1 MSPAA
6 PRRDPLLGRLLGER
20 YRVES
25 VLARGGMSV
34 VYRAADERLRR
45 PVALKVLSEPYAADR
60 VFVAR
65 FLAEARTAASV
76 THPNLAHVYDSG
88 SDGDVHF
95 MALELLA
102 GHQSL
107 RAELREHG
115 PLPVERAAEIV
126 LDVLAGLEPLHRQGL
141 VHCDVKSGNVMIGPT
156 GTKLIDFGIAR
167 PQRLAGTGKTSIGSL
182 HAMSPEQLR
191 GEPLTPASDIFA
203 CGVVLYEALTGRVPF
218 AGGSPDEVARAHDA
232 GAPPPPSATR
242 PDVAE
247 RLDDVVLQSLRREP
261 ERRFTSSGAMTV
273 ALRSALDAQ
282 RAASDR
288 TRSDETTT
296 THQIPTLVHPA
307 PRRRRKPRFG
317 AARLAL
323 LAALTVPALLAV
335 LVVFGSGLRGSSGGP
350 DGGTPVPSPTL
361 QAGMV
366 RVPSTIG
373 LSEADAEAAARQAG
387 LNWRIEW
394 RIVTGQE
401 PGIYDQ
407 EPAAG
412 QVVEAGSRFVMYA
425 YRKR

>member
-65 FLAEARTAASV
+65 FLGEARTAASV

-88 SDGDVHF
+88 SDGDAHF

-156 GTKLIDFGIAR
+156 GTA
-167 PQRLAGTGKTSIGSL
+167 
-182 HAMSPEQLR
+182 
-191 GEPLTPASDIFA
+191 
-203 CGVVLYEALTGRVPF
+203 
-218 AGGSPDEVARAHDA
+218 
-232 GAPPPPSATR
+232 
-242 PDVAE
+242 
-247 RLDDVVLQSLRREP
+247 
-261 ERRFTSSGAMTV
+261 
-273 ALRSALDAQ
+273 
-282 RAASDR
+282 
-288 TRSDETTT
+288 
-296 THQIPTLVHPA
+296 
-307 PRRRRKPRFG
+307 
-317 AARLAL
+317 
-323 LAALTVPALLAV
+323 
-335 LVVFGSGLRGSSGGP
+335 GSS
-350 DGGTPVPSPTL
+350 
-361 QAGMV
+361 
-366 RVPSTIG
+366 RCNI
-373 LSEADAEAAARQAG
+373 
-387 LNWRIEW
+387 
-394 RIVTGQE
+394 
-401 PGIYDQ
+401 
-407 EPAAG
+407 
-412 QVVEAGSRFVMYA
+412 
-425 YRKR
+425 